1 LRTCG
6 IPSYGIVRP
15 CGIFGDT
22 PFESILFNN
31 AAYVMRRT
39 PLFLLAEDG
48 SKRFQPVHVRDMA
61 ELMFNIGQEHTEN
74 MEKDACG
81 PDCPTALELFN
92 GMKKSIGTHGLV
104 AAPGLFS
111 TK

>member
-1 LRTCG
+1 
-6 IPSYGIVRP
+6 
-15 CGIFGDT
+15 
-22 PFESILFNN
+22 
-31 AAYVMRRT
+31 MRRT

-48 SKRFQPVHVRDMA
+48 SKRFQPVHMRDMA